1 MQTHQ
6 SFFQYASTSPKPTHS
21 TKKQNPDLKVLE
33 AKDIQDAHRLKVF
46 LAFDLCVNLA
56 NEP

>member
-1 MQTHQ
+1 MCTDISKTNPH
-6 SFFQYASTSPKPTHS
+6 FKR
-21 TKKQNPDLKVLE
+21 QNPDLKVLE

-46 LAFDLCVNLA
+46 LAFDLRINLA